1 MDHLNNHALEPLHI
15 LVTGATGFIGARLVN
30 ALRQRGHKLTALTR
44 DRRRCRQLFGLE
56 VEALDWSTDFTS
68 QAFDAVVNLAG
79 ARIAPLPW
87 TTGRRKQLRHSRVA
101 NTETLVKSLTN
112 SMNPP
117 KVWVQASA
125 VGYYGMEPTNEL
137 MSEANPAGQDFPAKL
152 CLDWETAAA
161 PIQSCGTRLCILR
174 LGLVLGAGGALPGLL
189 LPIRMAFGGPL
200 GTGMQPFPWIHI
212 DDVVRLILACLE
224 GDRWHGAYN
233 AVAPER
239 HTQSS
244 FARCAA
250 HLLNRPYWFPA
261 PAFPL
266 RLLGEVSQLFLDGR
280 QVVPKRLLEQ
290 SWDWTYPELKPALAS
305 LIATTASSKPI
316 SEQQ

>member
-1 MDHLNNHALEPLHI
+1 LS
-15 LVTGATGFIGARLVN
+15 
-30 ALRQRGHKLTALTR
+30 
-44 DRRRCRQLFGLE
+44 GLE
-56 VEALDWSTDFTS
+56 VEALTWATDFTS
-68 QAFDAVVNLAG
+68 KAFDAVVNLAG
-79 ARIAPLPW
+79 ARIAPAPW
-87 TTGRRKQLRHSRVA
+87 TAGRRKALRDSRVA
-101 NTETLVKSLTN
+101 NTETLVKSLSN

-125 VGYYGMEPTNEL
+125 VGYYGMVPTQQL
-137 MSEANPAGQDFPAKL
+137 MSETNTAGQDFPSRL
-152 CLDWETAAA
+152 CLGWETAAA
-161 PIQSCGTRLCILR
+161 PIQSRGARLCVLR

-189 LPIRMAFGGPL
+189 LPIRMGFGGPL

-224 GDRWHGAYN
+224 GDQWHGAYN
-233 AVAPER
+233 AVAPEQ

-250 HLLNRPYWFPA
+250 HLLDRPFWFPT

-266 RLLGEVSQLFLDGR
+266 RLLGEVSGLFLDGR

-305 LIATTASSKPI
+305 LIATPTSSKSIP
-316 SEQQ
+316 EQK